1 METLENNVSIRF
13 YPKISKRAVTFQE
26 KWNCWTNET
35 KIKERVMIQSTPTH
49 LEAMLQ
55 HGHVWLPVGTKWLTS
70 SATIISGY

>member
-1 METLENNVSIRF
+1 METLENKVSIRL

-26 KWNCWTNET
+26 KWNHWTNET

-55 HGHVWLPVGTKWLTS
+55 HGRVWLPVGTKWLTS